1 MTEEISQ
8 TSANFE
14 SIKHVAN
21 GTEYWSARELM
32 PLLEYTTW
40 EKFQDAIDR
49 ARQSIKTN
57 GSDEGLAFRDA
68 VKSYKGK
75 NRFGEFESSKADYH
89 LTRYACYL
97 IAQNGDPRKR
107 AIALAQT
114 YFAMQTR
121 RQEVAELAAADRKR
135 LEARERLSQTEKR
148 FSGVMAE
155 RGVDPKGIAEI
166 RSSGDQILFGGQS
179 TKAMKSRY
187 GIKPAQPL
195 ADFLPT
201 VALKA
206 KDLAAEMTT
215 VNTVEKDLSGKP
227 KIKDEHDS
235 NNTSVRKA
243 LLERDIKLET
253 LPPEEDAKKLARRL
267 RAKREEPGLAA

>member
-14 SIKHVAN
+14 SIKHVEN

-32 PLLEYTTW
+32 PLLEYSKW
-40 EKFQDAIDR
+40 QK
-49 ARQSIKTN
+49 
-57 GSDEGLAFRDA
+57 
-68 VKSYKGK
+68 
-75 NRFGEFESSKADYH
+75 FESAIERAKEAAVQSGNRVEDHFTGAGKVIEAGKGAKMEVADYH

-135 LEARERLSQTEKR
+135 LEARERLSRTEKR
-148 FSGVMAE
+148 FSGVMSE

-179 TKAMKSRY
+179 TKSMKSRY
-187 GIKPAQPL
+187 GIKPTQPL

-267 RAKREEPGLAA
+267 RAKPDQPGLVV